1 MRVGVST
8 LIQSPDDVEFVIE
21 CERLGVDTVWVP
33 EVWGYDAMTPLGL
46 LAGKT
51 SSIRLAT
58 GIVQLG
64 ARTPAMLAMQS
75 MSLQMMSGG
84 RFVLDVGSSGPR
96 IMEGWHG
103 VPFSKPVQLTRE
115 TIDIVR
121 MIARGDRLEYEGE
134 FFQFPP
140 DGFGRSIR
148 SLAPACEPIP
158 MYVASLGPRNLELT
172 GEIADGWLGN
182 AMMPEVAEAFLEPLR
197 VGCERG
203 GRSLTDLDLV
213 MPVAVEFTD
222 DVEEASRR
230 HADGYAFT
238 IGAMGA
244 PGKNFYN
251 RAFAAQGLGDDVAAV
266 AELWHAGKRDE
277 AAARVP
283 IELGFKTNLLGPA
296 DTIKERLRLYRS
308 AGITSM
314 QAKVSGP
321 HRIDIV
327 AQLIDVMNE
336 LNAEPSEMK

>member
-84 RFVLDVGSSGPR
+84 RFVLGVGSSGPR

-182 AMMPEVAEAFLEPLR
+182 AMMPEAAEAFLGPLR

-230 HADGYAFT
+230 HADGYVHDWCD
-238 IGAMGA
+238 GSS
-244 PGKNFYN
+244 GKNFYN

-277 AAARVP
+277 AARGFRSSLASRPICSAPLTRSRNVFVCIGVRVSRRCKP
-283 IELGFKTNLLGPA
+283 KCRGHIASTL
-296 DTIKERLRLYRS
+296 S
-308 AGITSM
+308 
-314 QAKVSGP
+314 
-321 HRIDIV
+321 
-327 AQLIDVMNE
+327 
-336 LNAEPSEMK
+336 LN

>member
-84 RFVLDVGSSGPR
+84 RFVLGVGSSGPR

-134 FFQFPP
+134 FFSFPQTVLVEVSDRWLPHANQFRCTLR
-140 DGFGRSIR
+140 RSG
-148 SLAPACEPIP
+148 LAILNSRVRLL
-158 MYVASLGPRNLELT
+158 MV
-172 GEIADGWLGN
+172 GW
-182 AMMPEVAEAFLEPLR
+182 A
-197 VGCERG
+197 
-203 GRSLTDLDLV
+203 T
-213 MPVAVEFTD
+213 
-222 DVEEASRR
+222 
-230 HADGYAFT
+230 
-238 IGAMGA
+238 
-244 PGKNFYN
+244 
-251 RAFAAQGLGDDVAAV
+251 Q
-266 AELWHAGKRDE
+266 
-277 AAARVP
+277 
-283 IELGFKTNLLGPA
+283 
-296 DTIKERLRLYRS
+296 
-308 AGITSM
+308 
-314 QAKVSGP
+314 
-321 HRIDIV
+321 
-327 AQLIDVMNE
+327 
-336 LNAEPSEMK
+336 